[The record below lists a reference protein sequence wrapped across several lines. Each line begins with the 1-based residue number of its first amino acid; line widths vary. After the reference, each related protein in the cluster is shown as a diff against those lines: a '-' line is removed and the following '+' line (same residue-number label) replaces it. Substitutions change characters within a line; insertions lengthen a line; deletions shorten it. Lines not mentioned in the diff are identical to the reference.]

1 MKNNGKFFGVIVILL
16 IIGFLFSACDTGT
29 SNNGEDTTGKKVS
42 AIGLDCISYTF
53 DTRVDSSKSARSM
66 QQGSVYGFTIIKPI
80 QGGSGF
86 EPEVISVTVQSI
98 SALGNGKEKITL
110 KRSDTGGIFTITL
123 DANGEMVNIQG
134 LAGCKD
140 GYLTPFVNNANNLDG
155 AWVGYKTGSQGDIV
169 FQSITIKG
177 NELWNIAD
185 EPGGQ
190 AYSQSDF
197 NYRTDP
203 TPAIITYKTMQW
215 IPDED
220 IWEDV
225 TNDLSGTT
233 IGTYRYQFSTS
244 NPSILDIY
252 IETQGDLHL
261 EFERYFPSN

>member
-1 MKNNGKFFGVIVILL
+1 MKNNGKFFGVIVIFLL
-16 IIGFLFSACDTGT
+16 VGFLFSACDTGT

-98 SALGNGKEKITL
+98 SALGNGREKITL

-155 AWVGYKTGSQGDIV
+155 AWVGYKTSSQGGIV

-185 EPGGQ
+185 EPSGQ
-190 AYSQSDF
+190 TYSQSDF

-203 TPAIITYKTMQW
+203 PPAIITYKTIQW

-225 TNDLSGTT
+225 TEDPSGTT
-233 IGTYRYQFSTS
+233 IGTYRYEFSTS
-244 NPSILDIY
+244 KPNTLNIW